1 MSGRSQQIPA
11 RIENFFLRNAGECSI
26 VCIVRPAEKRMDV
39 NAVPVLWKLVMVE
52 FTLPMLVIRDYV
64 LEP

>member
-1 MSGRSQQIPA
+1 MG
-11 RIENFFLRNAGECSI
+11 
-26 VCIVRPAEKRMDV
+26 V
-39 NAVPVLWKLVMVE
+39 NAVPVLWKLDMVE